1 MGSPQSAVVPI
12 DVEHNL
18 ENSAPVAEV
27 RTSQQ
32 PGQTLMAI
40 GLLALGALALR
51 YGDFAMVWQ
60 PVPEWLPARHAV
72 AYASGVLMLLLGFGL
87 LFRAT
92 ASLAARV
99 LFPYLILW
107 ACLKL
112 PAIFVAPQIEGVWL
126 GLGELTLLLAGGWML
141 FCRLVEVAPNSK
153 FRFLAGERGMR
164 AARILFGLSAIPVGL
179 SHLVYVKQTADFV
192 PAWLPFRT
200 GWAYLTG
207 VGQMAAG
214 LGVLFSVLPGLAAAA
229 EAGMITCFTL
239 LVWLPAIGH
248 APKERL
254 NWTAFFISWII
265 GSAAW
270 IVAQNLWQRKIQ
282 K

>member
-1 MGSPQSAVVPI
+1 MGSPQSAVAPNNI
-12 DVEHNL
+12 ES
-18 ENSAPVAEV
+18 SAPVSHFIV
-27 RTSQQ
+27 SQQ

-40 GLLALGALALR
+40 GLLGLGVLALR

-72 AYASGVLMLLLGFGL
+72 AYASGVLMLLLGLGL
-87 LFRAT
+87 LFRTT
-92 ASLAARV
+92 ASLSARV

-141 FCRLVEVAPNSK
+141 FCRTVEVSPTSK
-153 FRFLAGERGMR
+153 FRFLAGESGMR
-164 AARILFGLSAIPVGL
+164 DARIMFGLSAIPVGL

-207 VGQMAAG
+207 VGQIAAG
-214 LGVLFSVLPGLAAAA
+214 LGVLFSVLPWLAAAA

-239 LVWLPAIGH
+239 LVWLPAILR

-270 IVAQNLWQRKIQ
+270 IVAQNIWRERQSSK
-282 K
+282 